1 MRARGL
7 SFAIGLLL
15 AACRGGSGDAG
26 TKAPT
31 AAFGKVAGG
40 PDVKSWMKL
49 PAQSDAQVLAVEAG
63 VAGDRVAALLEVPET
78 DCAVL
83 IARGTSSVDDVDL
96 FAYGEDGAV
105 LGSDEGSDKAPALL
119 VCPPHPR
126 RVYVSARIAAGH
138 GLVAIGAQRV
148 AVKDAE
154 KAAAVYGVQNRPG
167 EIARRLSV
175 WPGLDEQ
182 LEQHRRDMGAKWVD
196 VRRVAVP
203 IDSRMPTRLSA
214 GVDAERCLDVF
225 VLPSDDVGYLD
236 VTALDER
243 GGIIGR
249 APTAGRSRTLIV
261 CSPAQAGVTVE
272 IRPHAGMGLA
282 VVMLSRTS
290 EESERDIDLHAPRF
304 DLFPTGSVDDAKARL
319 PERRPRGRRG
329 GSGNREVGRRSSTE
343 IELGNGCNRV
353 EVIGGEPL
361 RGIEAWLWSTTD
373 GSLIA
378 SERGGGKAVLYACTR
393 AGKARLDVEALA
405 RGGPYV
411 IEVATESDAP
421 AMLLQ
426 DPLAASR
433 LITRMV
439 ARGVVKGAS
448 DVGAV
453 QKVALEPTKLG
464 TVELKIPV
472 GRCMDVNAAIGAG
485 ASGIELRLVNKNGGD
500 ELGLVRGS
508 YSVTGRACAIR
519 VGETLEARVE
529 LRALSGAG
537 QALVTTRLIDPR

>member
-1 MRARGL
+1 MSAPRLFSA
-7 SFAIGLLL
+7 LLL
-15 AACRGGSGDAG
+15 TLLSACRAGGGEPAA
-26 TKAPT
+26 KAPP

-40 PDVKSWMKL
+40 PDPKGWMKL

-63 VAGDRVAALLEVPET
+63 VAGDRIAALLELPET

-83 IARGTSSVDDVDL
+83 IARGTGSVDDVDL

-126 RVYVSARIAAGH
+126 RVYVAARIAAGH

-203 IDSRMPTRLSA
+203 IDSRMPTRVSA

-243 GGIIGR
+243 GGIVGR

-290 EESERDIDLHAPRF
+290 EESERDIDTHAPRF
-304 DLFPTGSVDDAKARL
+304 DLFPTGSVEEAKEHL
-319 PERRPRGRRG
+319 PQPKPRGRRVA
-329 GSGNREVGRRSSTE
+329 SGNLEVGKRSSS
-343 IELGNGCNRV
+343 ELDLASGCSRID
-353 EVIGGEPL
+353 VIGGEPL
-361 RGIEAWLWSTTD
+361 RGVETWLWTQD
-373 GSLIA
+373 GNLLA

-393 AGKARLDVEALA
+393 GGKARLDVEAMA

-411 IEVATESDAP
+411 VEVASESDAP
-421 AMLLQ
+421 AALLQ
-426 DPLAASR
+426 DPLAAGR
-433 LITRMV
+433 LVTRMV
-439 ARGVVKGAS
+439 ARGVAKGPA

-453 QKVALEPTKLG
+453 QKLALEPTKLAF
-464 TVELKIPV
+464 VDLKIPV
-472 GRCMDVNAAIGAG
+472 GRCMDVYAALGAG
-485 ASGIELRLVNKNGGD
+485 ASGIELRLVNKASSE

-508 YSVTGRACAIR
+508 TSATGRACAIR

-529 LRALSGAG
+529 LRALSGSSN
-537 QALVTTRLIDPR
+537 ALVATRLIDPR